1 MAVESKVTD
10 TNNMPVSTVN
20 EHVDRALLNQ
30 KAKQADE
37 VDHQQGVFA
46 ALRLHYKAV
55 FWAFVVS
62 MCVIMEGYDTSLL
75 NNFYAFPA
83 FAEQFGKFDA
93 SSNKYQLTAPWQAG
107 LSNSSGVGAFF
118 GAFMNGF
125 LVNHF
130 GQKKV
135 VLASLVALTGFLFIV
150 FFANSIEVLLVGEI
164 LCGFPWG
171 IFATISPAYAS
182 EILPLSL
189 RVYMTSWTNMCFI
202 IGQLIAS
209 GVLARLVNDNTKW
222 AYKIPFAVQWFWPL
236 LLFPILLFAPES
248 PWYLVRKG
256 RLEEARASLVRLN
269 HKSTDS
275 ESIDAQLSLIIHTDN
290 QEQELG
296 TRTSYW
302 QCFVGVEARR
312 TEIASMVFAGTILT
326 GLSFAYNTTYFFSSI
341 GLSSSVTYHLNVGG
355 TGMAL
360 AATLLSWAFI
370 MPYFG
375 YRTIYLWGT
384 FGMTV
389 ILFLI
394 GILNIRTN
402 EHSFALAQAVLTLVW
417 TFIFQLSVGQLSW
430 ALPAEIGSTRL
441 RQKTVVIG
449 RNAYYIAS
457 VIASVLEPYFIN
469 PTAWNLKGY
478 TSFVWT
484 GTALLT
490 LIWAFFRLPETKG
503 RSYEEINLLFAKGIG
518 SRHFEGYQ
526 VDAFEESDNKGLVM
540 PLETSKE
547 LDEMGTAVHVS
558 N

>member
-1 MAVESKVTD
+1 MEVESKAIQNANDTPVNVVT
-10 TNNMPVSTVN
+10 

-30 KAKQADE
+30 KAKRADE
-37 VDHQQGVFA
+37 ADHQEKVLP

-75 NNFYAFPA
+75 GNFYAFPA
-83 FAEQFGKFDA
+83 FAKQFGKFDA
-93 SSNKYQLTAPWQAG
+93 GSSKYQLTAPWQAG
-107 LSNSSGVGAFF
+107 LGNSSGVGAFF
-118 GAFMNGF
+118 GAFLNGF
-125 LVNHF
+125 LVDRF

-135 VLASLVALTGFLFIV
+135 VLGSLLALTGFLFIV

-171 IFATISPAYAS
+171 VFATISPAYAS

-202 IGQLIAS
+202 IGQLIAA
-209 GVLARLVNDNTKW
+209 GVLAGLVNNNTKW

-256 RLEEARASLVRLN
+256 RLEEARQSLVRLN
-269 HKSTDS
+269 HKSTDAA
-275 ESIDAQLSLIIHTDN
+275 SIDAQLSLIIHTDN
-290 QEQELG
+290 QEKELLLEVK
-296 TRTSYW
+296 TSYW
-302 QCFVGVEARR
+302 QCFRGVEARR

-326 GLSFAYNTTYFFSSI
+326 GLVFAYNTTYFFSSI

-375 YRTIYLWGT
+375 RRTIYLWGT
-384 FGMTV
+384 FGMTI

-394 GILNIRTN
+394 GILNIRTS
-402 EHSFALAQAVLTLVW
+402 EHSFALAQAVLTLLW
-417 TFIFQLSVGQLSW
+417 TFVFQLTVGQLAW

-449 RNAYYIAS
+449 RNAYYLVS
-457 VIASVLEPYFIN
+457 VVASVLEPYFIN

-478 TSFVWT
+478 TSFFWM

-490 LIWAFFRLPETKG
+490 LIWVFFRLPETKG

-518 SRHFEGYQ
+518 SRHFSEYQ
-526 VDAFEESDNKGLVM
+526 VDAFEESDEKGMV
-540 PLETSKE
+540 
-547 LDEMGTAVHVS
+547 VHVE
-558 N
+558 NLGRVR

>member
-1 MAVESKVTD
+1 MEVESKAIQNANDTPVAAVT
-10 TNNMPVSTVN
+10 

-30 KAKQADE
+30 KAKQADDT
-37 VDHQQGVFA
+37 DHQEKVLP

-55 FWAFVVS
+55 FWAFIVS
-62 MCVIMEGYDTSLL
+62 MSVIMEGYDTSLL

-83 FAEQFGKFDA
+83 FAKQFGKFDPG
-93 SSNKYQLTAPWQAG
+93 SGKYQLTAPWQAG

-118 GAFMNGF
+118 GAFLNGF
-125 LVNHF
+125 LVDRF
-130 GQKKV
+130 GQKRV
-135 VLASLVALTGFLFIV
+135 ILGSLLALTAFLFIV
-150 FFANSIEVLLVGEI
+150 FFANSVEVLLVGEI

-189 RVYMTSWTNMCFI
+189 RVYLTSWTNMCFI
-202 IGQLIAS
+202 IGQLIAA
-209 GVLARLVNDNTKW
+209 GVLTGLVDNNTKW
-222 AYKIPFAVQWFWPL
+222 AFKIPFAVQWFWPL

-256 RLEEARASLVRLN
+256 QLEDARHSLVRLN
-269 HKSTDS
+269 HKSTDAA
-275 ESIDAQLSLIIHTDN
+275 SIDAQLSLIIHTDN
-290 QEQELG
+290 QEKELLMEVK
-296 TRTSYW
+296 TSYW
-302 QCFVGVEARR
+302 QCFRGVEARR

-326 GLSFAYNTTYFFSSI
+326 GLSFAYNTTYFFASI

-360 AATLLSWAFI
+360 AATLLSWVFI
-370 MPYFG
+370 LPYFG
-375 YRTIYLWGT
+375 RRTIYLWGT

-417 TFIFQLSVGQLSW
+417 TFVFQLSVGQLSW

-449 RNAYYIAS
+449 RNAYYLVS
-457 VIASVLEPYFIN
+457 VVASVLEPYFVN

-478 TSFVWT
+478 TSFFWM
-484 GTALLT
+484 GTSLVT
-490 LIWAFFRLPETKG
+490 LIWVFFRLPETKD

-518 SRHFEGYQ
+518 SRHFSEYQ
-526 VDAFEESDNKGLVM
+526 VDAFEESDEKGMV
-540 PLETSKE
+540 
-547 LDEMGTAVHVS
+547 VHVERLGRAK
-558 N
+558 

>member
-1 MAVESKVTD
+1 MEVESKAIQNA
-10 TNNMPVSTVN
+10 NNTPVSVVT

-30 KAKQADE
+30 KAKRADKA
-37 VDHQQGVFA
+37 DHQERVLP

-83 FAEQFGKFDA
+83 FAKQFGKFDA
-93 SSNKYQLTAPWQAG
+93 GSSKYQLTAPWQAG
-107 LSNSSGVGAFF
+107 LGNSSGVGAFF
-118 GAFMNGF
+118 GAFLNGF
-125 LVNHF
+125 LVDRF

-135 VLASLVALTGFLFIV
+135 VLGSLLALTGFLFIV

-171 IFATISPAYAS
+171 VFATISPAYAS

-202 IGQLIAS
+202 IGQLIAA
-209 GVLARLVNDNTKW
+209 GVLAGLVNNDTKW

-256 RLEEARASLVRLN
+256 RLEEARQSLVRLN
-269 HKSTDS
+269 HKSTDAA
-275 ESIDAQLSLIIHTDN
+275 SIDAQLSLIIHTDN
-290 QEQELG
+290 QEKEVLLEVK
-296 TRTSYW
+296 TSYW
-302 QCFVGVEARR
+302 QCFRGVEARR

-326 GLSFAYNTTYFFSSI
+326 GLVFAYNTTYFFSSI

-360 AATLLSWAFI
+360 AATLLSWVFV

-375 YRTIYLWGT
+375 RRTIYLWGT

-394 GILNIRTN
+394 GILNIRTS
-402 EHSFALAQAVLTLVW
+402 EHSFTLAQAVLTLLW
-417 TFIFQLSVGQLSW
+417 TFVFQLTVGQLAW

-449 RNAYYIAS
+449 RNAYYLVS
-457 VIASVLEPYFIN
+457 VVASVLEPYFVN

-478 TSFVWT
+478 TSFFWM

-490 LIWAFFRLPETKG
+490 LIWVFFRLPETKG

-518 SRHFEGYQ
+518 SRYFSEYQ
-526 VDAFEESDNKGLVM
+526 VDVFEESDEKGMVI
-540 PLETSKE
+540 
-547 LDEMGTAVHVS
+547 HVE
-558 N
+558 NLGRVR

>member
-1 MAVESKVTD
+1 MEVESKAIQNAND
-10 TNNMPVSTVN
+10 TPISTVT
-20 EHVDRALLNQ
+20 EHVDRAVLNQ

-37 VDHQQGVFA
+37 VDHQEKVLP

-62 MCVIMEGYDTSLL
+62 MSVIMEGYDTSLL

-83 FAEQFGKFDA
+83 FAKQFGKFDPG
-93 SSNKYQLTAPWQAG
+93 SGKYQLTAPWQAG
-107 LSNSSGVGAFF
+107 LGNSSGVGAFF
-118 GAFMNGF
+118 GAFLNGF
-125 LVNHF
+125 LVDHF
-130 GQKKV
+130 GQKRV
-135 VLASLVALTGFLFIV
+135 ILGSLLALTGFLFIV

-202 IGQLIAS
+202 VGQLIAA
-209 GVLARLVNDNTKW
+209 GVLAGLVNNTTKW

-256 RLEEARASLVRLN
+256 RLEEARHSLVRLN
-269 HKSTDS
+269 HKSTDTA
-275 ESIDAQLSLIIHTDN
+275 SIDAQLSLIIHTDN
-290 QEQELG
+290 QEKELLLEVK
-296 TRTSYW
+296 TSYW
-302 QCFVGVEARR
+302 QCFRGVEARR
-312 TEIASMVFAGTILT
+312 TEIACMVFAGTILT
-326 GLSFAYNTTYFFSSI
+326 GLVFAYNTTYFFSSI

-355 TGMAL
+355 TGMGL
-360 AATLLSWAFI
+360 AATLISWVFI

-375 YRTIYLWGT
+375 RRTIYLWGT
-384 FGMTV
+384 LGMTV

-394 GILNIRTN
+394 GILNIRTS
-402 EHSFALAQAVLTLVW
+402 EHSFALAQAVLTLIW
-417 TFIFQLSVGQLSW
+417 TFVFQLSVGQLAW

-449 RNAYYIAS
+449 RNAYYLVS
-457 VIASVLEPYFIN
+457 VVASVLEPYFVN

-478 TSFVWT
+478 TSFFWM
-484 GTALLT
+484 GTSFLT
-490 LIWAFFRLPETKG
+490 LVWVFFRLPETKD
-503 RSYEEINLLFAKGIG
+503 RSYEEINLLFARGIG
-518 SRHFEGYQ
+518 SRHFREYQ
-526 VDAFEESDNKGLVM
+526 VDAFEESDEKGMV
-540 PLETSKE
+540 
-547 LDEMGTAVHVS
+547 VHVE
-558 N
+558 NLGRVR

>member
-1 MAVESKVTD
+1 MEVEFKAIQNAND
-10 TNNMPVSTVN
+10 TPVSVVT

-30 KAKQADE
+30 KAKRADE
-37 VDHQQGVFA
+37 ADHQEKVLPA
-46 ALRLHYKAV
+46 IRLHYKAV

-83 FAEQFGKFDA
+83 FAKQFGKFDA
-93 SSNKYQLTAPWQAG
+93 GSSKYQLTAPWQAG

-125 LVNHF
+125 LVDRF

-135 VLASLVALTGFLFIV
+135 VLGSLLALTGFLFIV

-171 IFATISPAYAS
+171 VFATISPAYVS

-202 IGQLIAS
+202 IGQLIAA
-209 GVLARLVNDNTKW
+209 GVLAGLVNNNTKW

-256 RLEEARASLVRLN
+256 RLEEARQSLVRLN
-269 HKSTDS
+269 HNSTDAS
-275 ESIDAQLSLIIHTDN
+275 SIDAQLSLIIHTDN
-290 QEQELG
+290 QEKELLLEVK
-296 TRTSYW
+296 TSYW
-302 QCFVGVEARR
+302 QCFRGVEARR

-326 GLSFAYNTTYFFSSI
+326 GLVFAYNTTYFFSSI

-360 AATLLSWAFI
+360 AATLLSWGFI

-375 YRTIYLWGT
+375 RRTIYLWGT
-384 FGMTV
+384 FGMAV

-394 GILNIRTN
+394 GILNIRTS
-402 EHSFALAQAVLTLVW
+402 EHSFALAQAVLTLLW
-417 TFIFQLSVGQLSW
+417 TFVFQLTVGQLAW

-449 RNAYYIAS
+449 RNAYYLVS
-457 VIASVLEPYFIN
+457 VVASVLEPYFIN

-478 TSFVWT
+478 TSFFWM
-484 GTALLT
+484 GTAILT
-490 LIWAFFRLPETKG
+490 LIWVFFRLPETKG

-518 SRHFEGYQ
+518 SRHFSEYQ
-526 VDAFEESDNKGLVM
+526 VDAFEESDEKGMVVLV
-540 PLETSKE
+540 ENF
-547 LDEMGTAVHVS
+547 GRVR
-558 N
+558 